1 MKLLEIEGW
10 TIVLRHLHPNAS
22 GKIQTIET
30 LQLSIL
36 KMKLQGAHVK
46 RLNDKMSTQTISRHA
61 SGSPVPILIIKY
73 VLE

>member
-1 MKLLEIEGW
+1 MKPVEIEGW

-36 KMKLQGAHVK
+36 KMKLQGAHIK
-46 RLNDKMSTQTISRHA
+46 KLNDKISTQTILRHA
-61 SGSPVPILIIKY
+61 SGSPVPIFISMY
-73 VLE
+73 VLK